1 MVTAGAN
8 QAFTNIVLTLL
19 DPGDRIV
26 LFVPYYFNHLMAVQM
41 TGGAADVVHGRC
53 DPQTWH
59 PDLDWLE
66 QELARP
72 NAPKMVVLVNPCNP
86 TGEDPAIHTCAYA
99 SNPRM
104 SVALVEHRMRQSS
117 LVCYSRNLSNGV
129 SGMQVYC

>member
-1 MVTAGAN
+1 MSAPWNPKLEECRVYLQHEVMVTAGAN
-8 QAFTNIVLTLL
+8 QAFTNVVLTLP

-66 QELARP
+66 QELSQP
-72 NAPKMVVLVNPCNP
+72 DAPKMVVLVNPCNP
-86 TGEDPAIHTCAYA
+86 TGVESAVHRYGHA
-99 SNPRM
+99 SKAERLM
-104 SVALVEHRMRQSS
+104 CRF
-117 LVCYSRNLSNGV
+117 RNE
-129 SGMQVYC
+129 